1 VLAHQHPEDPE
12 EPDLD
17 FEESESE
24 QAQADPF
31 NCVDVD
37 QPLYDNVDGS
47 ITMGEVLLVMFD
59 WVAANKVT
67 NKSTEDMWLVLAA
80 IVPPGVN
87 PGKFAVA
94 ERILRAHLKDA
105 VVLVPVC
112 RNDCVAFYNFKS
124 EKLKHLQYA
133 ELDRCPDCKE
143 ERYVIDG
150 KGKIKNSKV
159 PNQTPLYIVR
169 I

>member
-1 VLAHQHPEDPE
+1 M
-12 EPDLD
+12 
-17 FEESESE
+17 
-24 QAQADPF
+24 
-31 NCVDVD
+31 DVD

-124 EKLKHLQYA
+124 EQLKHLQYA

-159 PNQTPLYIVR
+159 PYQTPLDYIVR